1 MLFYI
6 SIKEIPRICCTLKHH
21 IPIVWQNFEY
31 FFELKGEHSTVRLE
45 GSKVLTRSS
54 EGLTKEAKKRQKTR
68 CPKS

>member
-31 FFELKGEHSTVRLE
+31 FFELKGKHSTVRLA
-45 GSKVLTRSS
+45 GSKVFTRSS
-54 EGLTKEAKKRQKTR
+54 EELTKEAKNKTKDTV
-68 CPKS
+68 P

>member
-31 FFELKGEHSTVRLE
+31 FFELKGKHSTVRLE
-45 GSKVLTRSS
+45 GSKVFTRSS
-54 EGLTKEAKKRQKTR
+54 EGLTKEAKNKTKDTV
-68 CPKS
+68 P